1 MPTKTKK
8 AKTPATTAQ
17 DRKIR
22 ENAEETRRLTSAV
35 RLLVHFVKEIS
46 DNSAESFGFHS
57 DSLKQMIVLMT
68 QLNKRISEVEK
79 RLPKTL

>member
-8 AKTPATTAQ
+8 TKKPATTVQ
-17 DRKIR
+17 DKKIR

-35 RLLVHFVKEIS
+35 RLLVHLVKEIS
-46 DNSAESFGFHS
+46 DNSAESSGFHS
-57 DSLKQMIVLMT
+57 DSLKQMIVLIT
-68 QLNKRISEVEK
+68 NLNERLSQVEK